1 MIRLH
6 ADGIDSLDLEDWGLG
21 YVTTSID
28 IGMPTIR
35 EVTQN
40 LTDADGTLDLTSLVG
55 ARAITMSVALLDGPQ
70 SAQDLFDMLAPFLGA
85 GRRVTL
91 EVGTT
96 PDRPGRRI
104 VARVGGDV
112 NQPWRRPGQV
122 VLALPWRSVG
132 YPFWLGEEHTL
143 DVVARPPAP
152 GLIPPLTPPVTVPL
166 NPDDSR
172 IATNLGNQPAHWVA
186 RISGPC
192 RVPRLRNE
200 STGREV
206 VLAGMNLLAGQVAV
220 VDSLTKSVKV
230 DGQNRA
236 VSTGSR
242 WWQLAPGESR
252 LSVPA
257 TSSSLPSMASFA
269 WADTYL

>member
-1 MIRLH
+1 MILLH
-6 ADGIDSLDLEDWGLG
+6 ADDLDSLDLEDWGLG
-21 YVTTSID
+21 YVTTSVD
-28 IGMPTIR
+28 IGTPDLR

-40 LTDADGTLDLTSLVG
+40 LPDADGTLDLTQRVG
-55 ARAITMSVALLDGPQ
+55 ARAITMSVALLDGPWA
-70 SAQDLFDMLAPFLGA
+70 AQDLYDQLAPFLAA

-96 PDRPGRRI
+96 ADRPGRRI
-104 VARVGGDV
+104 VARRGGDV

-122 VLALPWRSVG
+122 VLALPWRTVG

-143 DVVARPPAP
+143 DVAARPPAP
-152 GLIPPLTPPVTVPL
+152 GIIPPLTPPITVPV

-172 IATNLGNQPAHWVA
+172 TATNLGNQPAHWTAVVN
-186 RISGPC
+186 GPC

-200 STGREV
+200 TTGEEV
-206 VLAGMNLLAGQVAV
+206 VLTGLNLLAGQTAV
-220 VDSLTKSVKV
+220 VDSFAKSVTV
-230 DGQNRA
+230 DGTSRA
-236 VSTGSR
+236 ASTGSK

-257 TSSSLPSMASFA
+257 ATSSAPATASFS
-269 WADTYL
+269 WSDTYL